1 MLPAGGP
8 SPSDARLLAAVAGL
22 TLLVGAALF
31 ALPPA
36 AEPPL
41 PRQVGAAAAA
51 MVVWSYCDG
60 FFGRWVQVEGRTE
73 IVSLPAAMDGLV
85 DYYRRLSGEHENWDD
100 YRASMEREQ
109 RVLLR
114 IELTRAGPDRAG

>member
-1 MLPAGGP
+1 MPRTGGP
-8 SPSDARLLAAVAGL
+8 RPNPLDAGVLAVVTGL

-31 ALPPA
+31 ALPPT

-60 FFGRWVQVEGRTE
+60 FFGRRDWGMAALEG
-73 IVSLPAAMDGLV
+73 
-85 DYYRRLSGEHENWDD
+85 
-100 YRASMEREQ
+100 
-109 RVLLR
+109 VLLTKAALHWTALLV
-114 IELTRAGPDRAG
+114 EAFGAA

>member
-8 SPSDARLLAAVAGL
+8 SRNPIHAGLLAAVAGL

-31 ALPPA
+31 ALPPT

-41 PRQVGAAAAA
+41 PRQVAAAAAAAAAA

-60 FFGRWVQVEGRTE
+60 FFGRRDWGMAALEG
-73 IVSLPAAMDGLV
+73 
-85 DYYRRLSGEHENWDD
+85 
-100 YRASMEREQ
+100 
-109 RVLLR
+109 VLLTKAA
-114 IELTRAGPDRAG
+114 LHWAALLVGAFGAA

>member
-8 SPSDARLLAAVAGL
+8 SPIHARLLAAVAGL

-31 ALPPA
+31 ALPPT

-41 PRQVGAAAAA
+41 PRQVAAAAAA

-60 FFGRWVQVEGRTE
+60 FIGRR
-73 IVSLPAAMDGLV
+73 D
-85 DYYRRLSGEHENWDD
+85 
-100 YRASMEREQ
+100 
-109 RVLLR
+109 
-114 IELTRAGPDRAG
+114 

>member
-31 ALPPA
+31 ALPPT

-41 PRQVGAAAAA
+41 PRQVAAAAA
-51 MVVWSYCDG
+51 MAVWSYCDG
-60 FFGRWVQVEGRTE
+60 FVGRRDWGMAALEGLLLTKVALHWTALLVEAFGGAR
-73 IVSLPAAMDGLV
+73 
-85 DYYRRLSGEHENWDD
+85 
-100 YRASMEREQ
+100 
-109 RVLLR
+109 
-114 IELTRAGPDRAG
+114 